1 MPDEL
6 KDLKRLEKVLIFTE
20 ILFKKI
26 AIMHGKGEFSKIKGS
41 IWNLIETTNI
51 CNFLPSS
58 SVSNGLIVIKLK
70 LDFKYRGHV
79 YFEPASPH
87 IICKAQ
93 TYLKSHN
100 KFYRDIAIANGLLS
114 EDMFTFSSIVEN
126 QGQSKSVA
134 GKIISDGKEISK
146 NINGSISETMF
157 PSVED
162 PLNKHRTAS
171 NETTLVSEISN
182 IRTKKNTSFDFKWW
196 ILQRTS
202 ISSSS
207 S

>member
-79 YFEPASPH
+79 YFEPECPH
-87 IICKAQ
+87 IIYQAL
-93 TYLKSHN
+93 TYLK
-100 KFYRDIAIANGLLS
+100 
-114 EDMFTFSSIVEN
+114 
-126 QGQSKSVA
+126 
-134 GKIISDGKEISK
+134 
-146 NINGSISETMF
+146 
-157 PSVED
+157 
-162 PLNKHRTAS
+162 
-171 NETTLVSEISN
+171 
-182 IRTKKNTSFDFKWW
+182 
-196 ILQRTS
+196 
-202 ISSSS
+202 
-207 S
+207 

>member
-1 MPDEL
+1 MQF
-6 KDLKRLEKVLIFTE
+6 FTKFINE
-20 ILFKKI
+20 
-26 AIMHGKGEFSKIKGS
+26 
-41 IWNLIETTNI
+41 
-51 CNFLPSS
+51 
-58 SVSNGLIVIKLK
+58 LIVIKLK
-70 LDFKYRGHV
+70 LDFKYRDHV
-79 YFEPASPH
+79 YFEPVSPQV
-87 IICKAQ
+87 ICKAQ

-100 KFYRDIAIANGLLS
+100 KFYRDIPIANGLLS

-162 PLNKHRTAS
+162 PLNMHRTAL

-182 IRTKKNTSFDFKWW
+182 IRTKKNTSFDFK
-196 ILQRTS
+196 
-202 ISSSS
+202 
-207 S
+207 